1 MRLHRLELVAF
12 GPFAERQRVD
22 FDQLSQAGLFL
33 LHGPTGAGKTSVL
46 DAICFALY
54 GRVPGVRGSV
64 NRLRS
69 DHAAADVG
77 PAVCCEF
84 SVSGRRFEV
93 TRSPEWQRPK
103 KRGTGTVRQAAHVVL
118 RESINGEWKSLTN
131 RIDEAADLLQQVIGL
146 GAEQF
151 TKLILLP
158 QGEFAAFLRATAEE
172 RRPLLQKLF
181 GTDRFAEVER
191 WLADRRRES
200 EHHVQAANTTT
211 ARLFARAQEAR
222 ITAEPDPFTAEGP
235 TPEAALMLVTGW
247 VEEARTERAGAQAE
261 VRTAEQDYES
271 ARQQAE
277 TAAESLAQH
286 RRQAELTADLK
297 RLLTDAPQQQ
307 RHREAVA
314 AAGHARV
321 LAPLLTDLA
330 AAERRRRAAEKRW
343 NQALLEAQGAG
354 QDPDA
359 ATPERLGALGTELGA
374 LTELLSAELD
384 LRRLDESHQAS
395 RRGIE
400 TAERDRAAAAAE
412 AVALATRREELA
424 AERTAADLLAVTG
437 PDREQDAA
445 RATAVARA
453 VLELQQVTQSQTEA
467 QDELRTAI
475 DVHQG
480 AVEAV
485 QTLRARR
492 LDGMAAELAAGLA
505 DDGPCPVCGSCAHPV
520 PAAHRVPPVTEPAQR
535 RAEAAQQAAEAD
547 RERARGVVQ
556 TGEQRRAALLAVTGG
571 IDAET
576 AAVELAGAQER
587 VVEAR
592 AAGRRARQLAGE
604 LDALAGRLGQ
614 AQARQSTAVTAAAD
628 GRETLAAIAARR
640 ADLQVRLDQ
649 GRGEDVDLQSRQ
661 QRLSQALA
669 TLTECGAAR
678 QVLAEAQDRLDR
690 AGAILD
696 RAVTE
701 AGFADRV
708 AAGAA
713 VLPDAE
719 VERLA
724 EQVAEHDH
732 QVARLRALLEESG
745 PIDVVEPPDS
755 DELLLALDFGDG
767 PGGIESG
774 QQPEVEPELEPDLE
788 LELDR
793 LRAEQIRT
801 RQVHE
806 RARER
811 HTLAGRAVRALTGLA
826 AELDAHSNDTAP
838 LRHRF
843 AALESV
849 SRCVEGTGGDNTM
862 RMRLSSYVLAAR
874 LEQVA
879 EAASA
884 RLTAMS
890 GGRYLLVHTDGP
902 SRSGARSGLGLA
914 VIDGWTG
921 VQRDPSSLSGGET
934 FCTSLAL
941 ALGLADVVQAEAGGS
956 VIETLLVDEGFG
968 SLDEQT
974 LDEVM
979 DVLDGLRSAGRSVG
993 LVSHVSDLRD
1003 RIPAQLEVVK
1013 GRTGSRLLA

>member
-12 GPFAERQRVD
+12 GPFADRQRVD

-69 DHAAADVG
+69 DHAAEHVA
-77 PAVCCEF
+77 PEVCCEF

-103 KRGTGTVRQAAHVVL
+103 KRGSGTVREQAHVVL
-118 RESINGEWKSLTN
+118 RELVGAEWNPLTN
-131 RIDEAADLLQQVIGL
+131 RIDEAADLLQQLIGL

-181 GTDRFAEVER
+181 GTDRFADVER
-191 WLADRRRES
+191 WLADRRREC
-200 EHHVQAANTTT
+200 EHQVHAANTTT

-222 ITAEPDPFTAEGP
+222 LSTEPDPLAPEAEG
-235 TPEAALMLVTGW
+235 LG
-247 VEEARTERAGAQAE
+247 
-261 VRTAEQDYES
+261 
-271 ARQQAE
+271 AE
-277 TAAESLAQH
+277 TAAGLVTEWAEGARAERAAAKIEVQTAEQEYETARRDAEAAAEALEH
-286 RRQAELTADLK
+286 RRRQSELTAELD
-297 RLLTDAPQQQ
+297 RLLAGAGQQQ
-307 RHREAVA
+307 RRRAAVTA
-314 AAGHARV
+314 ARHARV

-330 AAERRRRAAEKRW
+330 AAQRRQAGAQQRWNAAE
-343 NQALLEAQGAG
+343 AEAEAIGE
-354 QDPDA
+354 DSLA
-359 ATPERLGALGTELGA
+359 ATPERLSALGTELGA
-374 LTELLSAELD
+374 LAELLP
-384 LRRLDESHQAS
+384 
-395 RRGIE
+395 
-400 TAERDRAAAAAE
+400 AERDLHRLNSKHLAGEREIEAAE
-412 AVALATRREELA
+412 RDLAATQTEAVDLADRQARLAGERIAAELIAVAL
-424 AERTAADLLAVTG
+424 
-437 PDREQDAA
+437 PDREQDAT
-445 RATAVARA
+445 RATTVARA
-453 VLELQQVTQSQTEA
+453 VLDLQQQLQLQTGAE
-467 QDELRTAI
+467 DELRTAI
-475 DVHQG
+475 DRHQA
-480 AVEAV
+480 AVDAV
-485 QTLRARR
+485 QDLRTRR
-492 LDGMAAELAAGLA
+492 LNGMAAELATGLA
-505 DDGPCPVCGSCAHPV
+505 ADAPCPVCGSCAHPS

-535 RAEAAQQAAEAD
+535 KAEAAQKAAEAD
-547 RERARGVVQ
+547 RERAQGVVQ
-556 TGEQRRAALLAVTGG
+556 VGEQRLAALLAVTGG
-571 IDAET
+571 MDAET
-576 AAVELAGAQER
+576 AAGELASAQER
-587 VVEAR
+587 VLEAR
-592 AAGRRARQLAGE
+592 SAGQRARQLAAE
-604 LDALAGRLGQ
+604 LDALADRLEQ
-614 AQARQSTAVTAAAD
+614 AAARQRVAITTASA
-628 GRETLAAIAARR
+628 GREALAGIAARR
-640 ADLQVRLDQ
+640 ADLQARLEQ
-649 GRGEDVDLQSRQ
+649 ARGDDADLKTRHR
-661 QRLSQALA
+661 RLTRALETLSECAAAEQALTEA
-669 TLTECGAAR
+669 T
-678 QVLAEAQDRLDR
+678 DRLERATAVLDR
-690 AGAILD
+690 ASA
-696 RAVTE
+696 E
-701 AGFADRV
+701 AGFVDR
-708 AAGAA
+708 AAAAAA

-724 EQVAEHDH
+724 EQVAEHDT
-732 QVARLRALLEESG
+732 QVARLRALLDESDPEESG
-745 PIDVVEPPDS
+745 AAG
-755 DELLLALDFGDG
+755 ELLLELDFGDSK
-767 PGGIESG
+767 PVEVD
-774 QQPEVEPELEPDLE
+774 PEQELE
-788 LELDR
+788 R
-793 LRAEQIRT
+793 LRAGQIQT

-806 RARER
+806 VARER

-826 AELDAHSNDTAP
+826 AELDAHAAATAP
-838 LRHRF
+838 LRSRF

-879 EAASA
+879 DAASV
-884 RLTAMS
+884 RLSAMS

-902 SRSGARSGLGLA
+902 SRGGARSGLGLA

-968 SLDEQT
+968 SLDDET

-1013 GRTGSRLLA
+1013 SRTGSRLIA